1 MRWMPTSSADWRTL
15 RRMVA
20 ACAWARTARRGAGC
34 ARAVPGTAV
43 ALTLDLGG
51 IGHTFL
57 TGHRL
62 RLSVCSSAYPETFP
76 NPGTGEPVTTNTAQP
91 RVARQRVF
99 HDFAHPSW
107 LELPVVSLPSTEA

>member
-1 MRWMPTSSADWRTL
+1 MRLGSHGA
-15 RRMVA
+15 
-20 ACAWARTARRGAGC
+20 ARRRLR
-34 ARAVPGTAV
+34 ARSGPAVEEPYVPGTAV

-107 LELPVVSLPSTEA
+107 LELPVVSLPPTEA